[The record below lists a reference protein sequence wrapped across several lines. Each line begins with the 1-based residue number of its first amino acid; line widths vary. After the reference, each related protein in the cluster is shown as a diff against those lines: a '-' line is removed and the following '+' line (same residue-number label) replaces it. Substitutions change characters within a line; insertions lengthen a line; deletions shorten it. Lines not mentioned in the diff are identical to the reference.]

1 MTKRLTMD
9 QLRDDIEAISEAI
22 RASGDPVIVER
33 AGEAVVAL
41 VSLEDFD
48 ALDRLRRAERLDHF
62 SRRAAA
68 AARSAEDTELSE
80 DEIVRRLKET
90 RAALFRERYGS
101 T

>member
-9 QLRDDIEAISEAI
+9 QIRDDIEAISEEI
-22 RASGDPVIVER
+22 RAAGEPVIVER

-48 ALDRLRRAERLDHF
+48 ALHRLRRAERLDHF
-62 SRRAAA
+62 SRRAVE
-68 AARSAEDTELSE
+68 AARSVAETDVTE
-80 DEIVRRLKET
+80 DELVRRLKET
-90 RAALFRERYGS
+90 RAALYRERYGS